1 MGAENN
7 SKNFAKTLNLFDA
20 VAIVAGAM
28 IGSGI
33 FIVSSD
39 IAKDVQSTGLLLLV
53 WFIAGIMTLIG
64 ALSYGEFAASLP
76 EAGGQYVYIRKVWG
90 EISGFLYGWTLFLVI
105 QTGSIAAVSIAFA
118 KFLGILFP
126 IVSASNHLFNLYN
139 FSISSQQLVAI
150 ILIIFLTGINLQSVT
165 LASRIQNT
173 VTVTNILALSGIIIC
188 GLLIGLNPEVI
199 SGNLSTA
206 FTLPQ
211 LDTNIY
217 SIVGIGLVGSLFA
230 FDGWNNLTFIA
241 AEIKNTER
249 NLPLALLF
257 GTGIVVVLYFLTNLI
272 YLSALSL
279 NDIQNAHNGIVGA
292 TFMQS
297 LFGTYGKVI
306 ISVIILIAAFG
317 CVNSMVLAG
326 PRVFY
331 AMAKDGLFFKKL
343 ANLGEKSNVPENSLF
358 LQCFWSIVLVMSGS
372 FSQLLD
378 YLIFASLLF
387 YIMTIGG
394 LFIFRKKYPDIPR
407 PYKAIGYPYL
417 PIIYCAIGVFIEI
430 NLLIYKP
437 LYTWPGLIIVLT
449 GIPVYYFWKKF
460 SKVDLQEITEEV
472 TEDIQE
478 ID

>member
-39 IAKDVQSTGLLLLV
+39 IAKDVQSVGLLLLV
-53 WFIAGIMTLIG
+53 WFIAGIMTIIG

-105 QTGSIAAVSIAFA
+105 QTGSIAAVGIAFA

-126 IVSASNHLFNLYN
+126 VVSASNHLFTLYN
-139 FSISSQQLVAI
+139 FTISSQQLVAI

-188 GLLIGLNPEVI
+188 GLLIGLKGDII
-199 SGNLSTA
+199 SGNFSAIL
-206 FTLPQ
+206 TLPQ

-217 SIVGIGLVGSLFA
+217 SIIGIGLVGSLFA

-241 AEIKNTER
+241 AEIKNTEK
-249 NLPLALLF
+249 NLPLALFF

-297 LFGTYGKVI
+297 LFGTYGKVV

-343 ANLGEKSNVPENSLF
+343 ATLGEKSNVPENSLF
-358 LQCFWSIVLVMSGS
+358 LQCFWSIVLVMSGT

-394 LFIFRKKYPDIPR
+394 LFIFRRKYPDIPR
-407 PYKAIGYPYL
+407 PYKALGYPYL
-417 PIIYCAIGVFIEI
+417 PIIYCAIGIFIEI
-430 NLLIYKP
+430 NLLIHKP

-460 SKVDLQEITEEV
+460 SKVDLQEITEE
-472 TEDIQE
+472 IQ
-478 ID
+478 DLD